1 MELIDMNGFIGN
13 EVYQTNLTYFKKS
26 TSSFIKIIV
35 SFYKAF
41 SLVDV
46 ILQLIFNTKQH

>member
-1 MELIDMNGFIGN
+1 MELIYMNGFVGN
-13 EVYQTNLTYFKKS
+13 EVYQTNLTYFKKGS
-26 TSSFIKIIV
+26 NSFIKIIV

-46 ILQLIFNTKQH
+46 ILRLIFNTKQH